1 MTDLLLKQEL
11 EKSDSRLNNL
21 AASRYLWTDQL
32 ARPEQLP
39 TEEDWSVWLYLAG
52 RGAGK
57 TRTAAEWM
65 AWEAIKTPK
74 TRWAVVAAT
83 FSDVRDTCAEGESGL
98 VSILKRY
105 GALENYNRS
114 MGEIRLTNGSRIKL
128 FSADEPDRLR
138 GPQFHGAWCDELA
151 AWRYEDTW
159 DQLQFGLRLGE
170 HPRTLITTTPRPVP
184 IIKKLLA
191 QDDGSVKVVRGSTF
205 DNAKNL
211 APSALAQLRARY
223 EGTRLGR
230 QELFAEVLTDTPG
243 ALWTLEMLEVTRL
256 QKAPEFVRVVVAID
270 PATTSGENADE
281 TGIVVVAK
289 GTDGRAY
296 VLADR
301 SCRDTPSGWAH
312 KAIAAFHE
320 FSADRV
326 VAEKNQG
333 GDMVELTIRSVEPTI
348 PYKGIT
354 AKVGKRLRAE
364 PIAALYEQGRVSHV
378 GAFDLL
384 EDQMTGWVPDSGY
397 SPDRLDALVHAIA
410 ELGLATGSSADRFFA
425 QLAPSCTACGIPNDV
440 DAFNCK
446 GCGVLLREPVAQ
458 LLTSGI
464 NPSHRGQ

>member
-1 MTDLLLKQEL
+1 
-11 EKSDSRLNNL
+11 
-21 AASRYLWTDQL
+21 
-32 ARPEQLP
+32 
-39 TEEDWSVWLYLAG
+39 
-52 RGAGK
+52 
-57 TRTAAEWM
+57 
-65 AWEAIKTPK
+65 
-74 TRWAVVAAT
+74 
-83 FSDVRDTCAEGESGL
+83 
-98 VSILKRY
+98 
-105 GALENYNRS
+105 

-184 IIKKLLA
+184 IIKRLLA

-243 ALWTLEMLEVTRL
+243 ALWTLEMLESSRI
-256 QKAPEFVRVVVAID
+256 KEAPDFVRIVVAID

-289 GTDGRAY
+289 GTDGRGY

-312 KAIAAFHE
+312 RAIAAFHE
-320 FSADRV
+320 FNADRV

-348 PYKGIT
+348 PFKGIV

-364 PIAALYEQGRVSHV
+364 PIAALYEQG
-378 GAFDLL
+378 AYLTL
-384 EDQMTGWVPDSGY
+384 
-397 SPDRLDALVHAIA
+397 ALSIY
-410 ELGLATGSSADRFFA
+410 LKT
-425 QLAPSCTACGIPNDV
+425 
-440 DAFNCK
+440 K
-446 GCGVLLREPVAQ
+446 
-458 LLTSGI
+458 
-464 NPSHRGQ
+464 

>member
-1 MTDLLLKQEL
+1 MTDLLLKHEL
-11 EKSDSRLNNL
+11 EKSDSLLNNL
-21 AASRYLWTDQL
+21 ASSRYLWTDQL
-32 ARPEQLP
+32 ARIEQIP
-39 TEEDWSVWLYLAG
+39 TEEGWSVWLYLAG

-98 VSILKRY
+98 VSILRRY

-184 IIKKLLA
+184 IIKRLLA

-243 ALWTLEMLEVTRL
+243 ALWTLEMLESSRI
-256 QKAPEFVRVVVAID
+256 KEAPDFVRIVVAID

-289 GTDGRAY
+289 GTDGRGY

-312 KAIAAFHE
+312 RAIAAFHE
-320 FSADRV
+320 FNADRV

-348 PYKGIT
+348 PFKGIV

-364 PIAALYEQGRVSHV
+364 PIAALYEQGRVSHI

-397 SPDRLDALVHAIA
+397 SPDRLDALVHGLA
-410 ELGLATGSSADRFFA
+410 ELGLATGASADRFFA

-440 DAFNCK
+440 EAFNCK

-458 LLTSGI
+458 LYTSGI

>member
-1 MTDLLLKQEL
+1 MTDLLLKQES
-11 EKSDSRLNNL
+11 EKSDLLLNNL
-21 AASRYLWTDQL
+21 AASRFLWTDQL
-32 ARPEQLP
+32 ARTEQIP
-39 TEEDWSVWLYLAG
+39 TEEEWSVWLYLAG

-98 VSILKRY
+98 VSILRRY

-184 IIKKLLA
+184 IIKRLLA

-243 ALWTLEMLEVTRL
+243 ALWTLEMLEGSRL
-256 QKAPEFVRVVVAID
+256 QKAPDFVRIVVAID

-289 GTDGRAY
+289 GTDGRGY

-312 KAIAAFHE
+312 RAIAAFHE
-320 FSADRV
+320 FNADRV

-333 GDMVELTIRSVEPTI
+333 GDMVELTIRSVEATI
-348 PYKGIT
+348 PFKGIV

-364 PIAALYEQGRVSHV
+364 PIAALYEQGRVSHI

-397 SPDRLDALVHAIA
+397 SPDRLDALVHGLA
-410 ELGLATGSSADRFFA
+410 ELGLATGASADRFFA

-440 DAFNCK
+440 EAFNCK

-458 LLTSGI
+458 LYTSGI

>member
-1 MTDLLLKQEL
+1 ML
-11 EKSDSRLNNL
+11 LNNL
-21 AASRYLWTDQL
+21 AASRFLWTDQL
-32 ARPEQLP
+32 ARTEQIP
-39 TEEDWSVWLYLAG
+39 TEEEWSVWLYLAG

-98 VSILKRY
+98 VSILRRY

-184 IIKKLLA
+184 IIKRLLA

-243 ALWTLEMLEVTRL
+243 ALWTLEMLESSRI
-256 QKAPEFVRVVVAID
+256 KEAPDFVRIVVAID

-289 GTDGRAY
+289 GTDGRGY

-312 KAIAAFHE
+312 RAIAAYHE
-320 FSADRV
+320 FNADRV

-348 PYKGIT
+348 PFKGIV

-364 PIAALYEQGRVSHV
+364 PIAALYEQGRVSHI

-397 SPDRLDALVHAIA
+397 SPDRLDALVHGLA
-410 ELGLATGSSADRFFA
+410 ELGLATGASADRFFA

-440 DAFNCK
+440 EAFNCK

-458 LLTSGI
+458 LYTSGI

>member
-1 MTDLLLKQEL
+1 
-11 EKSDSRLNNL
+11 
-21 AASRYLWTDQL
+21 
-32 ARPEQLP
+32 
-39 TEEDWSVWLYLAG
+39 
-52 RGAGK
+52 
-57 TRTAAEWM
+57 M
-65 AWEAIKTPK
+65 AWEAIRAPK

-98 VSILKRY
+98 VSILRRY

-184 IIKKLLA
+184 IIKRLLA

-243 ALWTLEMLEVTRL
+243 ALWTLEMLESARI
-256 QKAPEFVRVVVAID
+256 KEAPDFVRIVVAID

-289 GTDGRAY
+289 GTDGRGY

-312 KAIAAFHE
+312 RAIAAYHE
-320 FSADRV
+320 FNADRV

-348 PYKGIT
+348 PFKGIV

-364 PIAALYEQGRVSHV
+364 PIAALYEQGRVSHI

-397 SPDRLDALVHAIA
+397 SPDRLDALSLIHI
-410 ELGLATGSSADRFFA
+410 
-425 QLAPSCTACGIPNDV
+425 
-440 DAFNCK
+440 
-446 GCGVLLREPVAQ
+446 
-458 LLTSGI
+458 
-464 NPSHRGQ
+464 

>member
-1 MTDLLLKQEL
+1 
-11 EKSDSRLNNL
+11 
-21 AASRYLWTDQL
+21 
-32 ARPEQLP
+32 
-39 TEEDWSVWLYLAG
+39 
-52 RGAGK
+52 
-57 TRTAAEWM
+57 M
-65 AWEAIKTPK
+65 AWEAIRAPK

-98 VSILKRY
+98 VSILRRY

-184 IIKKLLA
+184 IIKRLLA

-243 ALWTLEMLEVTRL
+243 ALWTLEMLEGSRL
-256 QKAPEFVRVVVAID
+256 QKAPDFVRIVVAID

-289 GTDGRAY
+289 GTDGRGY

-312 KAIAAFHE
+312 RAIAAYHE
-320 FSADRV
+320 FNADRV

-348 PYKGIT
+348 PFKGIV

-364 PIAALYEQGRVSHV
+364 PIAALYEQGRVSHI

-397 SPDRLDALVHAIA
+397 SPDRLDALVHGLT
-410 ELGLATGSSADRFFA
+410 ELGLATGASADRFFA

-440 DAFNCK
+440 EAFNCK

-458 LLTSGI
+458 LYTSGI

>member
-1 MTDLLLKQEL
+1 MTDLLLKQES
-11 EKSDSRLNNL
+11 EKSDLLLNNL
-21 AASRYLWTDQL
+21 AASRFLWTDQL
-32 ARPEQLP
+32 ARTEQIP
-39 TEEDWSVWLYLAG
+39 TEEEWSVWLYLAG

-98 VSILKRY
+98 VSILRRY

-184 IIKKLLA
+184 IIKRLLA

-243 ALWTLEMLEVTRL
+243 ALWTLEMLEGSRL
-256 QKAPEFVRVVVAID
+256 QKAPDFVRIVVAID

-289 GTDGRAY
+289 GTDGRGY

-312 KAIAAFHE
+312 RAIAAFHE
-320 FSADRV
+320 FNADRV

-348 PYKGIT
+348 PFKGIV

-364 PIAALYEQGRVSHV
+364 PIAALYEQGRVSHI

-397 SPDRLDALVHAIA
+397 SPDRLDALVHGLA
-410 ELGLATGSSADRFFA
+410 ELGLATGASADRFFA

-440 DAFNCK
+440 EAFNCK

-458 LLTSGI
+458 LYTSGI

>member
-1 MTDLLLKQEL
+1 
-11 EKSDSRLNNL
+11 
-21 AASRYLWTDQL
+21 
-32 ARPEQLP
+32 
-39 TEEDWSVWLYLAG
+39 
-52 RGAGK
+52 
-57 TRTAAEWM
+57 M

-98 VSILKRY
+98 VSILRRY

-184 IIKKLLA
+184 IIKRLLA

-243 ALWTLEMLEVTRL
+243 ALWTLEMLESSRL
-256 QKAPEFVRVVVAID
+256 QKAPELVRIVVAID

-289 GTDGRAY
+289 GTDGRGY

-312 KAIAAFHE
+312 RAIAAFHE
-320 FSADRV
+320 FNADRV

-348 PYKGIT
+348 PFKGIV

-364 PIAALYEQGRVSHV
+364 PIAALYEQGRVSHI

-397 SPDRLDALVHAIA
+397 SPDRLDALVHGLA
-410 ELGLATGSSADRFFA
+410 ELGLATGASADRFFA

-440 DAFNCK
+440 EAFNCK

-458 LLTSGI
+458 LYTSGI